1 MPHGFRTDMKIQLT
15 DEYAIII
22 LLLTVSLL
30 SFAPVHADQVQTGT
44 VVFHLTGQAAS
55 VDNATGLSGST
66 TLDLAGNLQG
76 DGNGGLVIQNLTG
89 NLQVGSE
96 NYTITTGHGD
106 SNKRGEFVIFG
117 ETGSGE
123 LILHGTIQNNQ
134 TVIVDSPPSRLS
146 SLAYLALSG
155 SMTVSS
161 SVNDSLM
168 SVSVSASDNNTSSS
182 VGNTTSVG
190 TNATSEITL
199 YGSTSAAMTNVT
211 SLTEVSPSNVT
222 ENAPVTGING
232 TTVTV
237 LSNETVSNAL
247 PGPTA
252 FTVTTTQLGN
262 QTITVYVTQ
271 TVANSTLTTTSTEAN
286 ATITQTTITTV
297 ANTTVTVTNSTNS
310 AP

>member
-1 MPHGFRTDMKIQLT
+1 MKRQLVN
-15 DEYAIII
+15 EYAIIM

-30 SFAPVHADQVQTGT
+30 SFASVHADQGQTGT
-44 VVFHLTGQAAS
+44 AVFHLTGQAAPF
-55 VDNATGLSGST
+55 DNATGPSGSA
-66 TLDLAGNLQG
+66 TLDLVGNVQG
-76 DGNGGLVIQNLTG
+76 DGTGGLIIQNLTG

-117 ETGSGE
+117 ETGSGQ

-146 SLAYLALSG
+146 SLAYLSLSG
-155 SMTVSS
+155 SMSLD
-161 SVNDSLM
+161 SVNDSITSM
-168 SVSVSASDNNTSSS
+168 NVGQNSTSSIVENYTSVSTNGTSEATQFESSS
-182 VGNTTSVG
+182 SSSLTAN
-190 TNATSEITL
+190 I
-199 YGSTSAAMTNVT
+199 T
-211 SLTEVSPSNVT
+211 SLTEDSATSVIANQSL
-222 ENAPVTGING
+222 TGVNS
-232 TTVTV
+232 TTVTE
-237 LSNETVSNAL
+237 LSNETVSNVL

-252 FTVTTTQLGN
+252 FTITTTQLGN

-271 TVANSTLTTTSTEAN
+271 TVANSTLTTTSTAAN
-286 ATITQTTITTV
+286 ATITQTTVTTV